1 MPQHKSA
8 EKRVRQ
14 IKRRT
19 ALNKARMS
27 KMKTLIKRVR
37 TAKTKDEAQEAL
49 KKAVKY
55 LDELAAKGTIHKNKA
70 SNQKSKLTKLVNK
83 LA

>member
-14 IKRRT
+14 IKRRSV
-19 ALNKARMS
+19 LNKARIS

-37 TAKTKDEAQEAL
+37 SSKTKDEAHEAL
-49 KKAVKY
+49 RKAIKY

-70 SNQKSKLTKLVNK
+70 SNQKSKLTKFVNR
-83 LA
+83 LS